1 MLTYK
6 ITGGIVMDKFI
17 VTIARGYGS
26 GGRTIGKMLA
36 DKLGAHFYDKDLIR
50 LASDASGINEALF
63 GEMDEKTSSGVFKKP
78 KVYKGGV
85 KSPTES
91 GFTSEENLFNY
102 QAMVIKQLAAE
113 GPCVIVG
120 RCADYVLKDD
130 PSAVRVFV
138 YADEESCIKN
148 VADVRGITDRKEA
161 IKRIASIDKERA
173 AYYKAHTGREW
184 IDARNY
190 DLCLNSGN
198 LGFEKCVEIIS
209 DFIKIRLG

>member
-1 MLTYK
+1 
-6 ITGGIVMDKFI
+6 MDKFI

-36 DKLGAHFYDKDLIR
+36 DKLGAKFYDKELLR

-63 GEMDEKTSSGVFKKP
+63 GESDEKTSSGVFKKP
-78 KVYKGGV
+78 KVYKGEII
-85 KSPTES
+85 SPSES
-91 GFTSEENLFNY
+91 KFTSEENLFNY

-113 GPCVIVG
+113 SSCVIVG

-130 PSAVRVFV
+130 PSVVRVFV
-138 YADEESCIKN
+138 YADEENCIKN

-161 IKRIASIDKERA
+161 IKRITSIDKERA

-209 DFIKIRLG
+209 DFIKIKLG

>member
-1 MLTYK
+1 
-6 ITGGIVMDKFI
+6 MDKFI

-26 GGRTIGKMLA
+26 GGKTIGKMLA
-36 DKLGAHFYDKDLIR
+36 DKLGAKFYDKELLR

-63 GEMDEKTSSGVFKKP
+63 GESDEKTSSGVFKKP
-78 KVYKGGV
+78 KVYKGEII
-85 KSPTES
+85 SPSES
-91 GFTSEENLFNY
+91 KFTSEENLFNY

-113 GPCVIVG
+113 SSCVIVG

-130 PSAVRVFV
+130 PSVVRVFV
-138 YADEESCIKN
+138 YADEENCIKN

-161 IKRIASIDKERA
+161 IKRITSIDKERA
-173 AYYKAHTGREW
+173 AYYKAHTGRQW

-209 DFIKIRLG
+209 DFIKIKLG